1 MTHDLMATRTLNVSG
16 LSLRAEGDGD
26 GHTIDGVAVPFG
38 VEYELFDGY
47 SEIIDPDCDFGS
59 RDVKLAREHGEL
71 IGKVT
76 GFDRQQDGLHITARL
91 SDTTAAR
98 EAAQLIDD
106 GVYDAFSIGFRPK
119 RNIIEDR
126 DDGTTLVHRAEIELY
141 EVSVTGIPAYPDAH
155 ITGKRTINDK
165 TDKEGTTMPQNIDD
179 TRMSDLESDMRDIK
193 AQLAAATT
201 PQETGPMGSAYRSAG
216 EYLKALASGDQQA
229 RDLMAATRDM
239 IAVADTG
246 NTVTWIR
253 DQYKLIEQRRKIT
266 NLLSHEALPPTG
278 MSMEYNVV
286 DTDTTAVAKQAK
298 EGDQLTFGKLTF
310 GTKSVP
316 INTYGGYTSLS
327 KQVIDRATTPMLT
340 TALRALTNAYAK
352 ATENAVRDAVST
364 AVAAASANKIH
375 KAKTYAT
382 MTPNDWAAV
391 IMDAAA
397 FADDHNTALGTLLVT
412 KDIALTLISLTDT
425 GDRFLDISGRG
436 ATTLGSFDLTGVVG
450 ELLRVPVHL
459 WPGSTQQNTA
469 VFLDPAALTVWESG
483 GPMQLSDSDATHLT
497 DSYSV
502 YGYMAVGVTEPNGII
517 PITFENK

>member
-1 MTHDLMATRTLNVSG
+1 MTHDLMSVRTLNVTG
-16 LSLRAEGDGD
+16 LSLRTTSDGD
-26 GHTIDGVAVPFG
+26 GRTIDGIAVPFG
-38 VEYELFDGY
+38 KEYELFDGY
-47 SEIIDPDCDFGS
+47 AETIDPDCDFGG

-71 IGKVT
+71 IGRVT
-76 GFDRQQDGLHITARL
+76 GLDRQADGLHITARL
-91 SDTTAAR
+91 SDTQAAR

-119 RNIIEDR
+119 RNIIEER
-126 DDGTTLVHRAEIELY
+126 DDGTTLVHRVEIELY

-155 ITGKRTINDK
+155 ITGKRAINDH
-165 TDKEGTTMPQNIDD
+165 DKEGTPMAQDIDD
-179 TRMSDLESDMRDIK
+179 TRMSELEADMRDIK
-193 AQLAAATT
+193 AQLATADT
-201 PQETGPMGSAYRSAG
+201 PQEAAPMGAAYRSAG
-216 EYLKALASGDQQA
+216 EYLKALADGDPAA

-286 DTDTTAVAKQAK
+286 ATDTTTVGKQAT
-298 EGDQLTFGKLTF
+298 EGDQLAFGKLTF

-316 INTYGGYTSLS
+316 INTYGGYTPLS
-327 KQVIDRATTPMLT
+327 KQVIDRATTPMLS

-352 ATENAVRDAVST
+352 ATETAVRDAVGT
-364 AVAAASANKIH
+364 AVAAASANEIH
-375 KAKTYAT
+375 QMKTYAA
-382 MTPNDWAAV
+382 MTPNDWAGV

-412 KDIALTLISLTDT
+412 KDIALSLISLTDT

-436 ATTLGSFDLTGVVG
+436 ATTLGSFDLTGIVG

-459 WPGSTQQNTA
+459 WPGTTQQNTA

-502 YGYMAVGVTEPNGII
+502 YGYLAVGVTEPNGII
-517 PITFENK
+517 PVTFESK